1 MKKIF
6 TGLLM
11 VMTMAI
17 LTMVTGC
24 AKTLQNRNLDV
35 NTKVSSS
42 IDLNPDIL
50 SQGKPIYLLVRD
62 QTSSKSGG
70 DSLET
75 LVSSKLLAKGYKV
88 TKNAKAA
95 AYRLHATFIY
105 LDKAKEGMTEEGA
118 IAGGFGGAILGK
130 DAARYTHGNGT
141 SSLSTRGA
149 TSFLTTGLG
158 SLAGSMTSVDS
169 WYGIVDITVE
179 EPLPHAVKKKTKI
192 NSGNRAN
199 KASGESR
206 VTRTKNG
213 DTHAIDY
220 NASAEASNNSESSSM
235 DYEELATHKKM
246 KTRVVGVAKQ
256 TNIDQIEAE
265 KELKA
270 QLSNA
275 IANFF

>member
-6 TGLLM
+6 AGLLM
-11 VMTMAI
+11 IMMAAM
-17 LTMVTGC
+17 LAMVTGC
-24 AKTLQNRNLDV
+24 AQTLAHRNLEV

-50 SQGKPIYLLVRD
+50 SAAKPIYLLVRD
-62 QTSSKSGG
+62 QTSSNSGG
-70 DSLET
+70 ESLQS
-75 LVSSKLLAKGYKV
+75 LVTKKLEAKGYKV
-88 TKNAKAA
+88 TKNSKIAS
-95 AYRLHATFIY
+95 YRLLATFLY

-130 DAARYTHGNGT
+130 DAARYTHGEGK

-179 EPLPHAVKKKTKI
+179 EPLPHAVTKKTKI
-192 NSGNRAN
+192 NSGNKAK

-213 DTHAIDY
+213 NTQATDY

-246 KTRVVGVAKQ
+246 KTRVVGIAKQ
-256 TNIDQIEAE
+256 TNIDQAAAE
-265 KELKA
+265 IELKA